1 MPSLKITRKVFILVV
16 ILACNTVWSVA
27 DTNPSSDQHI
37 HIAGSQSVMVVGDEP
52 DADTDSEQRLKAKN
66 IIDRLLQNYTRQNSP
81 HGDKPTTVQLGI
93 YINSFYSISEQTMD
107 YSVNIYLRQEW
118 FDPRLQYNKSE
129 IGRNKDCVKL
139 EDKIWEKLWVPDVFF
154 RNEKKADFHHVT
166 IPNRFINLYPSGKL
180 WYVMKIS
187 ATLSCMMQL
196 QKYPLDT
203 QICPMMLE
211 SFGHTMKTVVFK
223 WLVNKS
229 VESTDEL
236 SMPQFVLIGYP
247 TRDCSKNYTT
257 GSYPCLQVDFI
268 LRRDIG
274 YFIIQVYI
282 PTVLI
287 VILSWVAFWIN
298 TEAIP
303 ARVSL
308 GLLTV
313 LTMTTQSS
321 GAGQSLPRVSYIKAI
336 DVWMSVCLIFVFASL
351 LEFAV
356 VNVYSRKDTNEQRRL
371 QLRKQTEQQKL
382 HEQQQQQQQPTVSV
396 LKAARIQDN
405 FYQSSS
411 CCSVSIEPEASTSG
425 FSPMSRAD
433 SLNHKCPITNERSA
447 KLTDIL
453 SQPQQLSGRIENYSR
468 IPPVVM
474 VSRASKIDKIARRLF
489 PLSFLLFNVIYWV
502 MYAIVK

>member
-1 MPSLKITRKVFILVV
+1 HYASSSFAQATSILSCQWLFR
-16 ILACNTVWSVA
+16 I
-27 DTNPSSDQHI
+27 
-37 HIAGSQSVMVVGDEP
+37 
-52 DADTDSEQRLKAKN
+52 
-66 IIDRLLQNYTRQNSP
+66 RLLIK
-81 HGDKPTTVQLGI
+81 GL
-93 YINSFYSISEQTMD
+93 ED
-107 YSVNIYLRQEW
+107 YSVNIYLRQQW
-118 FDPRLQYNKSE
+118 YDPRLRFNRSE
-129 IGRNKDCVKL
+129 GLDTKDCVKL

-166 IPNRFINLYPSGKL
+166 IPNRFINLYPDGKL

-211 SFGHTMKTVVFK
+211 SFGHTMHTVVFK
-223 WLVNKS
+223 WLPNKS
-229 VESTDEL
+229 VEATDDL
-236 SMPQFVLIGYP
+236 SMPQFILKGYP
-247 TRDCSKNYTT
+247 TKECSKNYTT

-268 LRRDIG
+268 LQRDIG

-336 DVWMSVCLIFVFASL
+336 DVWMSVCLVFVFASL

-356 VNVYSRKDTNEQRRL
+356 VNVYSRRDIGPK
-371 QLRKQTEQQKL
+371 K
-382 HEQQQQQQQPTVSV
+382 
-396 LKAARIQDN
+396 
-405 FYQSSS
+405 
-411 CCSVSIEPEASTSG
+411 ASTRTRSG
-425 FSPMSRAD
+425 SVPRRSFTSTSATLIESGGPTDQEGSPSVCL
-433 SLNHKCPITNERSA
+433 SPGNE
-447 KLTDIL
+447 LFPL
-453 SQPQQLSGRIENYSR
+453 QQINNTAR
-468 IPPVVM
+468 
-474 VSRASKIDKIARRLF
+474 KIDKISRRLF
-489 PLSFLLFNVIYWV
+489 PLSFIIFNVVYWV
-502 MYAIVK
+502 MYGVVK

>member
-1 MPSLKITRKVFILVV
+1 
-16 ILACNTVWSVA
+16 
-27 DTNPSSDQHI
+27 
-37 HIAGSQSVMVVGDEP
+37 
-52 DADTDSEQRLKAKN
+52 
-66 IIDRLLQNYTRQNSP
+66 
-81 HGDKPTTVQLGI
+81 
-93 YINSFYSISEQTMD
+93 D
-107 YSVNIYLRQEW
+107 YSVNIYLRQQW
-118 FDPRLQYNKSE
+118 YDPRLRFNKSE
-129 IGRNKDCVKL
+129 VSDNKDCVKL

-166 IPNRFINLYPSGKL
+166 IPNRFINLYPDGKL

-211 SFGHTMKTVVFK
+211 SFGHTMQTVIFK

-236 SMPQFVLIGYP
+236 SMPQFMLKGYP
-247 TRDCSKNYTT
+247 TKDCSKNYTT

-268 LRRDIG
+268 LQRDIG

-282 PTVLI
+282 PTILQ

-298 TEAIP
+298 AEAIP

-356 VNVYSRKDTNEQRRL
+356 VNVYSRKDTNSTMLLLSNE
-371 QLRKQTEQQKL
+371 KSPPPK
-382 HEQQQQQQQPTVSV
+382 QQQQPES
-396 LKAARIQDN
+396 AGQ
-405 FYQSSS
+405 QSS
-411 CCSVSIEPEASTSG
+411 
-425 FSPMSRAD
+425 
-433 SLNHKCPITNERSA
+433 NSA
-447 KLTDIL
+447 KLTSAQII
-453 SQPQQLSGRIENYSR
+453 STNTAR
-468 IPPVVM
+468 
-474 VSRASKIDKIARRLF
+474 KIDKISRRLF
-489 PLSFLLFNVIYWV
+489 PLMFLIFNVIYWV
-502 MYAIVK
+502 MYVVV

>member
-1 MPSLKITRKVFILVV
+1 MLFLYLKRIIVHPCLF
-16 ILACNTVWSVA
+16 
-27 DTNPSSDQHI
+27 
-37 HIAGSQSVMVVGDEP
+37 GD
-52 DADTDSEQRLKAKN
+52 SKCRKN

-81 HGDKPTTVQLGI
+81 HGDKPTTVHLGI

-107 YSVNIYLRQEW
+107 YSVNIYLRQQW
-118 FDPRLQYNKSE
+118 YDPRLRFNKSE
-129 IGRNKDCVKL
+129 ISDNKDCVKL

-166 IPNRFINLYPSGKL
+166 IPNRFINLYPDGKL

-211 SFGHTMKTVVFK
+211 SFGHTMQTVIFK

-236 SMPQFVLIGYP
+236 SMPQFMLKGYP
-247 TRDCSKNYTT
+247 TKDCSKNYTT

-268 LRRDIG
+268 LQRDIG

-282 PTVLI
+282 PTILQ

-298 TEAIP
+298 AEAIP

-356 VNVYSRKDTNEQRRL
+356 VNVYSRKDTNSVKPAGNGDAGVAEAAENFGVRSSLRL
-371 QLRKQTEQQKL
+371 HDQ
-382 HEQQQQQQQPTVSV
+382 EQQQQQQQYQIPKILPVNSGGAQTPGSGRNRIFYSDGAG
-396 LKAARIQDN
+396 AAAESTMLLLSNEKSPPPKQQQQPESAGQ
-405 FYQSSS
+405 QSS
-411 CCSVSIEPEASTSG
+411 
-425 FSPMSRAD
+425 
-433 SLNHKCPITNERSA
+433 NSA
-447 KLTDIL
+447 KLTSAQIM
-453 SQPQQLSGRIENYSR
+453 STNTAR
-468 IPPVVM
+468 
-474 VSRASKIDKIARRLF
+474 KIDKISRRLF
-489 PLSFLLFNVIYWV
+489 PLMFLIFNVIYWV
-502 MYAIVK
+502 MYVVVK

>member
-1 MPSLKITRKVFILVV
+1 MPSLKITSKVSILVV

-37 HIAGSQSVMVVGDEP
+37 HIAGSQSVMVGDEP

-298 TEAIP
+298 TKRYRP
-303 ARVSL
+303 
-308 GLLTV
+308 G
-313 LTMTTQSS
+313 
-321 GAGQSLPRVSYIKAI
+321 
-336 DVWMSVCLIFVFASL
+336 
-351 LEFAV
+351 
-356 VNVYSRKDTNEQRRL
+356 
-371 QLRKQTEQQKL
+371 
-382 HEQQQQQQQPTVSV
+382 SV
-396 LKAARIQDN
+396 LD
-405 FYQSSS
+405 
-411 CCSVSIEPEASTSG
+411 CSQ
-425 FSPMSRAD
+425 SPMSRAD